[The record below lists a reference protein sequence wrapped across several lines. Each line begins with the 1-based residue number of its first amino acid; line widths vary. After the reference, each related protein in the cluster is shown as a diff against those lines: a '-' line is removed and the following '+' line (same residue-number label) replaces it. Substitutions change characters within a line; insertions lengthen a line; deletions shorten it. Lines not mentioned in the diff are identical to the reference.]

1 MLVFDPV
8 TSVLCIW
15 QVRGPEGFTGMP
27 SSGQLACK
35 ILSQDQG
42 FLPDIWQKCVFSDN
56 TVTYLFTFF
65 LFGCQTPLSLNK

>member
-1 MLVFDPV
+1 MLIFDPV
-8 TSVLCIW
+8 TFGLCIW

-35 ILSQDQG
+35 IHSQGQG

-56 TVTYLFTFF
+56 TFILFYLF
-65 LFGCQTPLSLNK
+65 GSQTPLSLNN